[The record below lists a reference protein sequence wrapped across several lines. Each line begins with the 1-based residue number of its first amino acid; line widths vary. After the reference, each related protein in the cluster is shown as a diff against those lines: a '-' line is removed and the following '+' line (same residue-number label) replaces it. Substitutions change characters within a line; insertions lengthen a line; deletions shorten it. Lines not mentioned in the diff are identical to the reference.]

1 MIIDKF
7 LEQDALVFDS
17 FEDAAE
23 VQKKLVEN
31 GYCVMMSREESFWL
45 LNWVWTETPADRNG
59 VIFINREDYEDN
71 EYNWLK
77 EHPGLLEK
85 EDIC

>member
-7 LEQDALVFDS
+7 LEQEALVFDS

-23 VQKKLVEN
+23 VQKILVKH

-45 LNWVWTETPADRNG
+45 LNWVWTETPADRNE

-77 EHPGLLEK
+77 EHPEYVGE
-85 EDIC
+85 ED

>member
-17 FEDAAE
+17 YEDAAE
-23 VQKKLVEN
+23 VQKILIKN

-45 LNWVWTETPADRNG
+45 LNWVWTETPADRTE

-71 EYNWLK
+71 EYEWFK
-77 EHPGLLEK
+77 KHPKYVEE
-85 EDIC
+85 ED